1 MQDSDS
7 GRSGNILLPVLLL
20 LGLRL
25 GVLARAAGSRAL
37 SSRCGGAGGDIDL
50 RPRGL
55 GRLRRLAA
63 AAGGGFLRGG
73 LR

>member
-37 SSRCGGAGGDIDL
+37 SSSSGGAGGDIDL
-50 RPRGL
+50 RPRRL
-55 GRLRRLAA
+55 GRGRLATA
-63 AAGGGFLRGG
+63 AAGGGFLR
-73 LR
+73 